1 MCPARYRR
9 HHGHRYVH
17 TAARTCTSFPSSAA
31 SLPSPASSWSLSV
44 ASLRAHSHRFNLPKS
59 VERTSHTHR
68 LYTQLSVD
76 GPQFRA
82 QPFTRNLQVTRP
94 NPYTVCA
101 GQSARTDVVSHFH
114 GFYFLSVLKHIHT
127 RQIMDNY
134 CACGVCVSGL
144 E

>member
-17 TAARTCTSFPSSAA
+17 TAARTCTSFPSSVA
-31 SLPSPASSWSLSV
+31 SSPASSWSLSV

-68 LYTQLSVD
+68 LYTTIRRRSAVPRATIYPQSSSDSSEPVHSLCRSVSAY
-76 GPQFRA
+76 GRCIAFSRVLLFISA
-82 QPFTRNLQVTRP
+82 QTHTHTL
-94 NPYTVCA
+94 
-101 GQSARTDVVSHFH
+101 
-114 GFYFLSVLKHIHT
+114 T

-134 CACGVCVSGL
+134 SACGVCVSGL